1 MTRLIGANGSQK
13 KSLLFRQGQAKAMD
27 KKIKEPIAIGA
38 TVTSMARGP
47 IIKVDKAT
55 RWTLRAMDELFGV
68 SGGARVGARL
78 WDGTC
83 WPDKVPRQVTLVLK
97 HPGAL
102 RAAFLS
108 GTELSMAE
116 AYLYDDLDII
126 GDIES
131 VFDLVDAMTA
141 ASSNWLNKLSVAH
154 LLMRLPRIKNDRHGH
169 RGRAHMTG
177 KRHSIER
184 DRQAVTYHYNVS
196 NDFYKLWLDR
206 SMVYSCAYFHSP
218 DDDLDTAQERKLDY
232 ICRKLRLRS
241 GQRLLDVGCGWGGL
255 VMHAARHYGVD
266 ATGVTLS
273 SSQAKLGNDR
283 IAAAGLAANSRVV
296 VRDYRQIMPGDTA
309 GYDALVSVG
318 MFEHVGASELSAYF
332 THAWQL
338 LRPGGVL
345 LNHGIGR
352 RGSDQ
357 HVHGPDFTNTYVFPD
372 SELMPIHVALT
383 AAEQAGFEVRDV
395 ESLREHYALTLR
407 HWVRRLESRHD
418 EALRY
423 LDEPTYRV
431 WRLYMSGSAQ
441 AFTTGRLNVYQ
452 ALLVKPDGH
461 GRSGLPLTR
470 ADWYA
475 SPQAY

>member
-1 MTRLIGANGSQK
+1 
-13 KSLLFRQGQAKAMD
+13 MD
-27 KKIKEPIAIGA
+27 KKITEPIAIGA
-38 TVTSMARGP
+38 SVTSMARRP
-47 IIKVDKAT
+47 IIKVDKTAH
-55 RWTLRAMDELFGV
+55 WTLRAVNELFGV
-68 SGGARVGARL
+68 SGGERVGVRL
-78 WDGTC
+78 WNGTC
-83 WPDKVPRQVTLVLK
+83 WPDKTPRQVTLVLK

-102 RAAFLS
+102 RTAFLP

-131 VFDLVDAMTA
+131 VFDWIDSLA
-141 ASSNWLNKLSVAH
+141 ATTSNWRNKLSVANILRH
-154 LLMRLPRIKNDRHGH
+154 LPRIKNDRHGQ
-169 RGRAHMTG
+169 RSPARMTG
-177 KRHSIER
+177 KRHSIKR

-206 SMVYSCAYFHSP
+206 NMVYSCAYFHSP

-232 ICRKLRLRS
+232 ICRKLRLRA

-255 VMHAARHYGVD
+255 MIHAARHYGVD

-273 SSQAKLGNDR
+273 SSQAKLANDR
-283 IAAAGLAANSRVV
+283 IAAAGLAAHSRVV
-296 VRDYRQIMPGDTA
+296 VSDYREVTPGSTE

-318 MFEHVGASELSAYF
+318 MIEHVGASELSAYF
-332 THAWQL
+332 THALQL

-345 LNHGIGR
+345 LNHGIAR
-352 RGSDQ
+352 RAGEQ
-357 HVHGPDFTNTYVFPD
+357 PVHGPDFTNTYVFPD
-372 SELMPIHVALT
+372 SELMPIHVALR

-418 EALRY
+418 EALRH

-452 ALLVKPDGH
+452 ALLVKPGAQ
-461 GRSGLPLTR
+461 GCSCLPLTR

-475 SPQAY
+475 PLQLR